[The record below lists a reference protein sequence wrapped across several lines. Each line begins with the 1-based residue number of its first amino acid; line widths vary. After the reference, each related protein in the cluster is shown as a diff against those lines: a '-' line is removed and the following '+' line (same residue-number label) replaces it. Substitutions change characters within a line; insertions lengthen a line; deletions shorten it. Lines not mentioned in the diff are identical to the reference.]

1 MEMDFLIDK
10 ETEPEDVLHSQGLTL
25 DSDHGR
31 IFEQKLIHY
40 VIVKDKKI
48 K

>member
-10 ETEPEDVLHSQGLTL
+10 ETEPEDVLNQRGFVV

-31 IFEQKLIHY
+31 IFEKKLIHY
-40 VIVKDKKI
+40 SILKDKKI

>member
-1 MEMDFLIDK
+1 MEIDFLIDK
-10 ETEPEDVLHSQGLTL
+10 ETEPEDVLHKQGLTL

-31 IFEQKLIHY
+31 IFEKKLIHY
-40 VIVKDKKI
+40 SVLKDKKI